1 MFTKITHLRNSV
13 TYVEAKGKLDIYNT
27 EDYLEEIK
35 GAIAYTE
42 ELILEFSHITYVTSI
57 GLRAILEL
65 QKIMQER
72 DCKLKLKNVN
82 EDVLNVFKITGF
94 DKFLTIVND
103 NTTNNDDNLN
113 KIDK

>member
-1 MFTKITHLRNSV
+1 
-13 TYVEAKGKLDIYNT
+13 
-27 EDYLEEIK
+27 
-35 GAIAYTE
+35 
-42 ELILEFSHITYVTSI
+42 
-57 GLRAILEL
+57 
-65 QKIMQER
+65 MQER

-113 KIDK
+113 KIDT